1 MTDTKETKVGFHP
14 KKDYEVFYEVT
25 DNLGETMWG
34 GASEH
39 DAVDW
44 FHRSPAGSRLYVSA
58 WESNDE
64 DSQPIGRTIDITP
77 LIGAVR
83 GYE

>member
-1 MTDTKETKVGFHP
+1 MGFHP
-14 KKDYEVFYEVT
+14 KVKDYEVFYEVA
-25 DNLGETMWG
+25 DEDGETIWG

-39 DAVDW
+39 EAVEW
-44 FHRSPAGSRLYVSA
+44 FYRSPAGSRLYVSA
-58 WESNDE
+58 WESDDL

-83 GYE
+83 GGGR